1 MAFVNSTPFP
11 VCLPCFLFTMIWNKN
26 KIRCIDAPKYAIFT
40 HRNIPESEKYIWII
54 RNVHEVSI
62 LFYDWV
68 SCNQTFGCLRLYGDS
83 RVSRAQPR
91 INAYEILLQHDWL
104 LFSHS
109 HSQLSYHITDRLLAA
124 GNHSWKNLWNWPN
137 NLWEIARTNFVEKNR
152 TKTIRSSVKNGRPYK
167 NVIIIVL

>member
-1 MAFVNSTPFP
+1 MLRSMQ
-11 VCLPCFLFTMIWNKN
+11 FLHTEI
-26 KIRCIDAPKYAIFT
+26 Y
-40 HRNIPESEKYIWII
+40 RNLKSISELFEMYMK
-54 RNVHEVSI
+54 S
-62 LFYDWV
+62 LFFFYDWV

-83 RVSRAQPR
+83 RVSRAQSR

-104 LFSHS
+104 FTFSRHNRFAETHS
-109 HSQLSYHITDRLLAA
+109 HLQLSCHITDRLLAT